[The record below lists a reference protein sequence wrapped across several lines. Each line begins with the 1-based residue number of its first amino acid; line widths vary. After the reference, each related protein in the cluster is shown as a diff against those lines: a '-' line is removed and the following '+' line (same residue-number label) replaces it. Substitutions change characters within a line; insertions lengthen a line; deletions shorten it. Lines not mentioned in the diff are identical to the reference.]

1 MSRHQSAGSIFWG
14 FVLVA
19 IGPLLLARNFGY
31 SIPVWSGLTVYWPV
45 LIIVWGLVKLID
57 YFRMSRN
64 GDKRRMLFSPGEV
77 AMLILLIFA
86 GTAFIAAANF
96 SPGFAEFLNLP
107 VDFDFWDITGNN
119 YEFTE
124 HLESEIAPGS
134 TIEITNLYGDVD
146 VQPSGSG
153 QVVLDVTKTVRASNQ
168 QEADSRAAQFTFA
181 IRTVDGKVRIVSS
194 RDENSESSSANRPG
208 NERQRYKSS
217 LVVRV
222 PESGSLQLS
231 NRNGTVQVSGLTG
244 SQSIINRYGQVTV
257 RNITGAVT
265 VENRYAGIV
274 VDGISAGGVR
284 VENRFGPIDVRNV
297 NGNATIANTFS
308 SISVENI
315 EGQLDITGRNN
326 SVDME
331 GISGA
336 VSTETS
342 YKGLS
347 IRNAEDRI
355 QARNTHGDITIEF
368 DRAPRQPVSISGEFG
383 DVVLN
388 LPADAAFRIDAKTR
402 SGDITSEFDGPAVS
416 SSRREQSL
424 SGQVGT
430 GGPQITIETSNGDIR
445 IGKRE

>member
-1 MSRHQSAGSIFWG
+1 MIRHRSAGSIFWG

-19 IGPLLLARNFGY
+19 IGALLLARNFGY

-57 YFRMSRN
+57 YFRMSRG
-64 GDKRRMLFSPGEV
+64 GDKRRKLFSPGEV

-86 GTAFIAAANF
+86 GTAFTAAANF

-119 YEFTE
+119 YEYTE

-153 QVVLDVTKTVRASNQ
+153 QVVLDVKKTVRASNQ

-181 IRTVDGKVRIVSS
+181 IRTVDGKVRILSS
-194 RDENSESSSANRPG
+194 RDENPESSSANRPG
-208 NERQRYKSS
+208 NQRQRYKSS

-222 PESGSLQLS
+222 PESASLKLS
-231 NRNGTVQVSGLTG
+231 NRNGTVQISGLTG
-244 SQSIINRYGQVTV
+244 SQSIINRYGDVTV
-257 RNITGAVT
+257 RDITGAVT
-265 VENRYAGIV
+265 
-274 VDGISAGGVR
+274 

-297 NGNATIANTFS
+297 KGNATIANTFS
-308 SISVENI
+308 AISVEDI
-315 EGQLDITGRNN
+315 EGQLEITGRNN
-326 SVDME
+326 SVDVE
-331 GISGA
+331 GIAGA
-336 VSTETS
+336 ISTETS
-342 YKGLS
+342 YKSLS

-402 SGDITSEFDGPAVS
+402 SGDITSEFEGPSVS

-424 SGQVGT
+424 SGQVGA